1 MGLLRGALVRFRRWL
16 PRKVGVFTR
25 GVLPDH
31 ESGVRR
37 MVSDS
42 RGEAYRAFRTLAE
55 AQGVSDGVVVMEG
68 DYGGQ
73 IYLTCPARLVNCD
86 QATLERLL
94 RDLDRLGW
102 KDPET
107 SRVFFERGSPGSG
120 VWGGMGGG
128 LIVEGVWLHPE
139 LQKLGIEERVRDVIA
154 GTRRKLT

>member
-1 MGLLRGALVRFRRWL
+1 
-16 PRKVGVFTR
+16 
-25 GVLPDH
+25 
-31 ESGVRR
+31 

-55 AQGVSDGVVVMEG
+55 AQEVSDGVVVMEG

-86 QATLERLL
+86 QATLEQLL

-102 KDPET
+102 KNSET
-107 SRVFFERGSPGSG
+107 SHLFFERGNPGSG

-139 LQKLGIEERVRDVIA
+139 LQKLGIEERVRDVIGGA
-154 GTRRKLT
+154 LSGLP